1 MYFNSRSAE
10 CKAPFGAVRAGQTV
24 RFSVYDAAG
33 PVTLELFADGA
44 SQPVLC
50 APLTPVG
57 NGASAS
63 VTAPAAG
70 LYFYRFA
77 VPGGYLTRGEGG
89 CAVLTESDGQP
100 FQLTVYDAFETPD
113 SFKGGVMYQIFPDSF
128 CRSGLPKQDIP
139 ADRTMQPLDALP
151 DNRPDENGRYCTRYY
166 GGDLPG
172 ITEKL
177 PYLASLG
184 VTMLYLNPIFEAHA
198 NHRYNTANYLHIDPM
213 LGTEAD
219 FTALCAAARRL
230 GIAVILDGV
239 FNHTGDDSLYFDKF
253 GRYGHT
259 GAWHNRQ
266 SPYRRWYS
274 FHGTGYRG
282 WWGMPTMPELNE
294 NEPSYRQ
301 FICGEGGVIDYW
313 LDRGASGFRLDVA
326 DELPDGFIAACRTA
340 VKRHP
345 GCLLIGEV
353 WEDASNKVAY
363 SVRRRYLLGHE
374 LDGVMNYP
382 FRTAILGFLRTGDA
396 AAFAEAVT
404 GILENYPAPVWP
416 LLMNMLSTHDTER
429 IITVLAAGRP
439 PHSKQAQRE
448 YILPREEFLRGLE
461 LVKLAAALQFTL
473 PGFPSVYYGDEIA
486 MQGFGDPFCRAY
498 YRWDDPPADLR
509 GLMRSLSALRRSQ
522 PAFHTGGCRFLLAEN
537 GAVAYLREEKDSR
550 VLVLVNRGEQT
561 AELTIDGRC
570 FRCQPWR
577 TCIEVL

>member
-1 MYFNSRSAE
+1 MPAFEYLVRRRLLASLVAVGGSGITFGGTGLGIRASGSGSGSRGSGSSSGLSFSGSLGSVELSHFLGLLEHGHNSVVVVE
-10 CKAPFGAVRAGQTV
+10 HGTGTGGHLNLV
-24 RFSVYDAAG
+24 
-33 PVTLELFADGA
+33 DGEA
-44 SQPVLC
+44 LVHIDVGDVDGNLVGHIQRLGC
-50 APLTPVG
+50 DG
-57 NGASAS
+57 NGFH
-63 VTAPAAG
+63 VGFEEAA
-70 LYFYRFA
+70 
-77 VPGGYLTRGEGG
+77 E
-89 CAVLTESDGQP
+89 
-100 FQLTVYDAFETPD
+100 
-113 SFKGGVMYQIFPDSF
+113 
-128 CRSGLPKQDIP
+128 
-139 ADRTMQPLDALP
+139 LDALGRAGEF
-151 DNRPDENGRYCTRYY
+151 DGHVNRDFLIEINTVVIDMGDALLVRMLLHVPEEAGICGLLAVVVNLKVENG
-166 GGDLPG
+166 
-172 ITEKL
+172 
-177 PYLASLG
+177 G
-184 VTMLYLNPIFEAHA
+184 VADFKVELFERQGR
-198 NHRYNTANYLHIDPM
+198 NLHIDVFALAVVEDAGNKGLRTQTVSDAFAGAFSL
-213 LGTEAD
+213 LGTEGFFD
-219 FTALCAAARRL
+219 SHNIYSLSAA
-230 GIAVILDGV
+230 
-239 FNHTGDDSLYFDKF
+239 
-253 GRYGHT
+253 GREDEL
-259 GAWHNRQ
+259 
-266 SPYRRWYS
+266 YRRFACPRYA
-274 FHGTGYRG
+274 
-282 WWGMPTMPELNE
+282 ELDKKNADGRAGA
-294 NEPSYRQ
+294 YRQ

-429 IITVLAAGRP
+429 IITALAAGRP